1 MAVKAKKTTEIVT
14 TEKWPYGKKNYIIF
28 AAALIVIVIG
38 FILLGQGSETFS
50 VILLLLGYCVLIP
63 AALIMKDK
71 DVEKGEDAVETEES
85 ES

>member
-1 MAVKAKKTTEIVT
+1 MAVKAKKTSEIAT
-14 TEKWPYGKKNYIIF
+14 TEKWPYGKRNYIIF
-28 AAALIVIVIG
+28 AAALIVIVVG

-71 DVEKGEDAVETEES
+71 DADAGMDAVEADES